1 MLVLPRMH
9 IVTILL
15 PCSMEVLY
23 WREKSILRL
32 REIITSLATSTRKY
46 PQNIKKTP
54 PCRKRSKFQKF
65 PGMSP
70 GIFPESRG
78 PTTGSDLSCNTISEL
93 TMSINSVLIFNYY
106 HSQFYGLSFHFK
118 RRNERETLIFWGCYR
133 EKGSSAINDMWKNF
147 DSFWIFSFCHILNA
161 NIPRNFCTKCMK
173 TFVSRRS
180 FRVILSKTKKTCSFF
195 FRVHF
200 FRA

>member
-1 MLVLPRMH
+1 MFHGSIVLAWK
-9 IVTILL
+9 IDF
-15 PCSMEVLY
+15 
-23 WREKSILRL
+23 
-32 REIITSLATSTRKY
+32 EITWNYNVARNIYT
-46 PQNIKKTP
+46 QNKNKKK
-54 PCRKRSKFQKF
+54 CRKQSKFQKF
-65 PGMSP
+65 PGM
-70 GIFPESRG
+70 FPESRG

-106 HSQFYGLSFHFK
+106 HGQFYGLIFHFK
-118 RRNERETLIFWGCYR
+118 RRNERGTLIFWGCYR